1 MTQSRLVYQTQIWQ
15 EEPEANN
22 PFAAKTSYCYGY
34 DVHQQIVPNATWIE
48 SLFLLFKGE
57 RPSSKQQQ
65 LLEKMAIILSYTS
78 MRDASVRAA
87 MNSGVSG
94 ATHAATLMAALAVGA
109 GQYGGSHEV
118 NLAVQLW
125 QRCGLEVNRWQDA
138 LLAYKNPKSAHH
150 VTEIWLD
157 VEHPIGF
164 DPNCPECPTP
174 VLQALTLLASLS
186 DGQALPWLSEQ
197 RQTLEQT
204 VNASLAMTGVMA
216 AAFFDLGFTEHQA
229 EMLFLILRLPSAA
242 VFALEQQQQGWRKF
256 PFFGEQIQLNN
267 DCGQQG
273 TTT

>member
-57 RPSSKQQQ
+57 RPSNKQQQ

-109 GQYGGSHEV
+109 GQYGGSH
-118 NLAVQLW
+118 
-125 QRCGLEVNRWQDA
+125 
-138 LLAYKNPKSAHH
+138 H
-150 VTEIWLD
+150 
-157 VEHPIGF
+157 
-164 DPNCPECPTP
+164 NCYQYDKCY
-174 VLQALTLLASLS
+174 
-186 DGQALPWLSEQ
+186 
-197 RQTLEQT
+197 
-204 VNASLAMTGVMA
+204 
-216 AAFFDLGFTEHQA
+216 
-229 EMLFLILRLPSAA
+229 LIKIL
-242 VFALEQQQQGWRKF
+242 V
-256 PFFGEQIQLNN
+256 
-267 DCGQQG
+267 
-273 TTT
+273 

>member
-1 MTQSRLVYQTQIWQ
+1 MTQSRLVYQTNIWQ
-15 EEPEANN
+15 EEPETDN
-22 PFAAKTSYCYGY
+22 PFAAKTSYCHGY
-34 DVHQQIVPNATWIE
+34 DVYHQIVPHATWVE
-48 SLFLLFKGE
+48 SLYLLVKGE
-57 RPSSKQQQ
+57 RPTPQQAQ

-125 QRCGLEVNRWQDA
+125 QRCGFDPELWQQH
-138 LLAYKNPKSAHH
+138 LLAYQNPKSVHH
-150 VTEIWLD
+150 VTDIWLD
-157 VEHPIGF
+157 IEHPIGF
-164 DPNCPECPTP
+164 DPHAPQSQTT
-174 VLQALTLLASLS
+174 VLQALALLAPLS
-186 DGQALPWLSEQ
+186 AGQALTWLAQQ
-197 RQTLEQT
+197 RQHLEQT
-204 VNASLAMTGVMA
+204 VNASLSMTGVMA
-216 AAFFDLGFTEHQA
+216 AAFFDLGFTEYQA

-273 TTT
+273 AAS